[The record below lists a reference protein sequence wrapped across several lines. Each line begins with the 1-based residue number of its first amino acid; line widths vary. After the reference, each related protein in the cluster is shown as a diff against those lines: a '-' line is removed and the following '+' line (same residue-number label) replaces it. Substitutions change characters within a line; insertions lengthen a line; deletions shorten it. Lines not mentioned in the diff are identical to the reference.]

1 MNQALEMIQQARPFL
16 FALTLVGAVVGCDR
30 RDGNDLSDRREV
42 AAEQREDARE
52 VQEARTEA
60 AASDADDTR
69 KNVRDREP
77 AAVTPFDQKENEVDR
92 TITQTIRQGVVGA
105 EGFSLDARN
114 VKIITADGVVTLRGP
129 VDNDQE
135 RMKIVEIA
143 KKVEGVKRVDDQLEI
158 ARD

>member
-1 MNQALEMIQQARPFL
+1 MNQALEMIQKARPFL

-30 RDGNDLSDRREV
+30 RDGNDVSDRREEV
-42 AAEQREDARE
+42 AEQREDTRE
-52 VQEARTEA
+52 AQETQAKA
-60 AASDADDTR
+60 AAADADDTR

-77 AAVTPFDQKENEVDR
+77 ATVTPFDQKENEVDR
-92 TITQTIRQGVVGA
+92 TITQKIRQSVVGA

-114 VKIITADGVVTLRGP
+114 VKIVTADGVVTLRGP

-135 RMKIVEIA
+135 RMKIVEMA
-143 KKVEGVKRVDDQLEI
+143 KAVEGVKRVDDQLEI

>member
-1 MNQALEMIQQARPFL
+1 M
-16 FALTLVGAVVGCDR
+16 VGCDR

-52 VQEARTEA
+52 VQANQAEA
-60 AASDADDTR
+60 AKADADDTR

>member
-1 MNQALEMIQQARPFL
+1 MNQAIDMIQKARPFL

-30 RDGNDLSDRREV
+30 RDGNDATDRREAV
-42 AAEQREDARE
+42 AEQREDARE
-52 VQEARTEA
+52 IQEDRTEA
-60 AASDADDTR
+60 RSADADDTR

-92 TITQTIRQGVVGA
+92 TITQKIRQGVVGA

-114 VKIITADGVVTLRGP
+114 VKIVTADGVVTLRGP

-135 RMKIVEIA
+135 RMKIVEMA
-143 KKVEGVKRVDDQLEI
+143 KAVEGVKRVDDQLEV